1 MKEELKLRIY
11 GDPVLR
17 EKSTSVEKFDD
28 DLKET
33 IKRMAELMY
42 KVKGL
47 GLAANQ
53 VGIPKRF
60 FIMDI
65 KQKEG
70 TPELEVYINP
80 EILNAEGYTEYEEGC
95 LSIPGYYAKVERY
108 AKLYIR
114 AYDLEGKPFE
124 KELTGLQAI
133 KPFEKEL
140 TGLQAIAFQHE
151 YDHIEGILFV
161 DRISLLKKE
170 LFKRWWKKREK
181 ESLGK

>member
-17 EKSTSVEKFDD
+17 EKSTPVEKFDE

-33 IKRMAELMY
+33 IKKMAELMY

-80 EILNAEGYTEYEEGC
+80 EILNAKGYTEYEEGC

-108 AKLYIR
+108 ANLYIR
-114 AYDLEGKPFE
+114 AYDLEG
-124 KELTGLQAI
+124 

-161 DRISLLKKE
+161 DRISPLKKE

-181 ESLGK
+181 ELAGK

>member
-17 EKSTSVEKFDD
+17 EKSTPVEKFDE

-133 KPFEKEL
+133 
-140 TGLQAIAFQHE
+140 AFQHE
-151 YDHIEGILFV
+151 YDHIEGILFI
-161 DRISLLKKE
+161 DRISPLKKE

-181 ESLGK
+181 ELVGK

>member
-1 MKEELKLRIY
+1 MAEDLKLRIY

-17 EKSTSVEKFDD
+17 EKSTPVEEFNDE
-28 DLKET
+28 LRET
-33 IKRMAELMY
+33 IKRMADLMY

-60 FIMDI
+60 FILDV

-70 TPELEVYINP
+70 KPELEVYINP
-80 EILNAEGYTEYEEGC
+80 EILQSEGETEYEEGC

-114 AYDLEGKPFE
+114 AFDPDGNPFE
-124 KELTGLQAI
+124 KELTGLH
-133 KPFEKEL
+133 
-140 TGLQAIAFQHE
+140 AIAFQHE

-161 DRISLLKKE
+161 DRLSPLKKE

-181 ESLGK
+181 ESARS

>member
-17 EKSTSVEKFDD
+17 EKSTPVEKFDE

-33 IKRMAELMY
+33 IKKMAELMY

-133 KPFEKEL
+133 
-140 TGLQAIAFQHE
+140 AFQHE

-161 DRISLLKKE
+161 DRISPLKKE

-181 ESLGK
+181 ELIGK

>member
-1 MKEELKLRIY
+1 MKEELKIRIY

-17 EKSTSVEKFDD
+17 EKSTPVEKFDE

-33 IKRMAELMY
+33 IKKMAELMY

-133 KPFEKEL
+133 
-140 TGLQAIAFQHE
+140 AFQHE

-161 DRISLLKKE
+161 DRISPLKKE

-181 ESLGK
+181 ELVGK

>member
-17 EKSTSVEKFDD
+17 EKSTPVEKFDE

-53 VGIPKRF
+53 VGVPKRF

-108 AKLYIR
+108 ARLYIR
-114 AYDLEGKPFE
+114 AYDLEG
-124 KELTGLQAI
+124 

-151 YDHIEGILFV
+151 YDHIEGILFI
-161 DRISLLKKE
+161 DRISPLKKE

-181 ESLGK
+181 ELVGK

>member
-17 EKSTSVEKFDD
+17 EKSTPVEKFDE

-80 EILNAEGYTEYEEGC
+80 EILNAEGFTEYEEGC

-133 KPFEKEL
+133 
-140 TGLQAIAFQHE
+140 AFQHE
-151 YDHIEGILFV
+151 YDHIEGILFI
-161 DRISLLKKE
+161 DRISPLKKE

-181 ESLGK
+181 ELVGK

>member
-17 EKSTSVEKFDD
+17 EKSTPVEKFDE

-33 IKRMAELMY
+33 IKKMAELMY

-133 KPFEKEL
+133 
-140 TGLQAIAFQHE
+140 AFQHE
-151 YDHIEGILFV
+151 YDHIEGILIV
-161 DRISLLKKE
+161 DRISPLKKE

-181 ESLGK
+181 ELVGK

>member
-133 KPFEKEL
+133 
-140 TGLQAIAFQHE
+140 AFQHE

>member
-17 EKSTSVEKFDD
+17 EKSTPVEKFDE

-133 KPFEKEL
+133 
-140 TGLQAIAFQHE
+140 AFQHE

>member
-17 EKSTSVEKFDD
+17 EKSTPVEKFDE

-33 IKRMAELMY
+33 IKKMAELMY

-114 AYDLEGKPFE
+114 AYDFEG
-124 KELTGLQAI
+124 

-161 DRISLLKKE
+161 DRISPLKKE

-181 ESLGK
+181 ELIGK

>member
-17 EKSTSVEKFDD
+17 EKSTPVEKFDD

-133 KPFEKEL
+133 
-140 TGLQAIAFQHE
+140 AFQHE

>member
-17 EKSTSVEKFDD
+17 EKSTPVEKFDE

-133 KPFEKEL
+133 
-140 TGLQAIAFQHE
+140 AFQHE

-161 DRISLLKKE
+161 DRISPLKKE

-181 ESLGK
+181 ELLGK

>member
-17 EKSTSVEKFDD
+17 EKSTPVEKFDE

-33 IKRMAELMY
+33 IKKMAELMY

-80 EILNAEGYTEYEEGC
+80 EILKAEGYTEYEEGC

-133 KPFEKEL
+133 
-140 TGLQAIAFQHE
+140 AFQHE
-151 YDHIEGILFV
+151 YDHIEGILFI
-161 DRISLLKKE
+161 DRISPLKKE

-181 ESLGK
+181 ELVGK

>member
-17 EKSTSVEKFDD
+17 EKSTLVEKFDE

-33 IKRMAELMY
+33 IKKMAELMY

-133 KPFEKEL
+133 
-140 TGLQAIAFQHE
+140 AFQHE

-161 DRISLLKKE
+161 DRISPLKKE

>member
-17 EKSTSVEKFDD
+17 EKSTPVEKFDE
-28 DLKET
+28 DLKEI
-33 IKRMAELMY
+33 IKKMAELMY

-95 LSIPGYYAKVERY
+95 LCIPGYYAKVERY

-133 KPFEKEL
+133 
-140 TGLQAIAFQHE
+140 AFQHE

-161 DRISLLKKE
+161 DRISPLKKE

-181 ESLGK
+181 ELVGK

>member
-17 EKSTSVEKFDD
+17 EKSTPVEKFDE

-33 IKRMAELMY
+33 IKKMAELMY

-108 AKLYIR
+108 ARLYIR
-114 AYDLEGKPFE
+114 AYDLEG
-124 KELTGLQAI
+124 

-161 DRISLLKKE
+161 DRISPLKKE

-181 ESLGK
+181 ELVGK

>member
-17 EKSTSVEKFDD
+17 EKSTPVEKFDE

-33 IKRMAELMY
+33 IKKMAELMY

-133 KPFEKEL
+133 
-140 TGLQAIAFQHE
+140 AFQHE

-161 DRISLLKKE
+161 DRISPLKKE

-181 ESLGK
+181 ELVGK

>member
-11 GDPVLR
+11 GNPVLR
-17 EKSTSVEKFDD
+17 EKSTPVEKFDE

-33 IKRMAELMY
+33 IKKMAELMY

-133 KPFEKEL
+133 
-140 TGLQAIAFQHE
+140 AFQHE

-161 DRISLLKKE
+161 DRISPLKKE

-181 ESLGK
+181 ELVGK

>member
-17 EKSTSVEKFDD
+17 EKSTPVEKFDE

-95 LSIPGYYAKVERY
+95 LSIPGYYAKVERN

-133 KPFEKEL
+133 
-140 TGLQAIAFQHE
+140 AFQHE
-151 YDHIEGILFV
+151 YDHIEGLLFV
-161 DRISLLKKE
+161 DRISPLKKE

>member
-17 EKSTSVEKFDD
+17 EKSTPVEKFDE

-80 EILNAEGYTEYEEGC
+80 EILIAEGYTEYEEGC
-95 LSIPGYYAKVERY
+95 LSIPGYYAKIERY

-133 KPFEKEL
+133 
-140 TGLQAIAFQHE
+140 AFQHE
-151 YDHIEGILFV
+151 YDHIEGILIV
-161 DRISLLKKE
+161 DRISPLKKE

-181 ESLGK
+181 ELVGK